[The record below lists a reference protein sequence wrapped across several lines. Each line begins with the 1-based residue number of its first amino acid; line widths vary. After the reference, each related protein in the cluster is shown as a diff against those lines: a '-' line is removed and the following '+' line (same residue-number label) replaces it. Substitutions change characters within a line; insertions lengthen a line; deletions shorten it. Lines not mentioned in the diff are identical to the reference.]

1 MKYCMIPTLFDTVLL
16 GFLDFSQKPPGDLIP
31 TAKRLIS
38 GEQLVLFW
46 VELPGNDE
54 FLPSDATLF
63 AFGLVVSLLI

>member
-1 MKYCMIPTLFDTVLL
+1 LKLHDCHLFSALFHWVS
-16 GFLDFSQKPPGDLIP
+16 GFSQKPPGDLIP